1 MTLRPQ
7 RFWPSRR
14 ALLRGGAAL
23 VSSSASLASTAGA
36 LLQQGDGEEQDEGGR
51 TLQHTVRAEAP
62 ADTDFP
68 GAEWAPADPSNIA
81 PARRPE
87 EYPVEFVIIHVAQGT
102 YLDTIGYFQN
112 PDSDVSAHYVVASDD
127 GRIAQCV
134 RHADIGWHAGNW
146 DYNTRSIGIEH
157 EGWIDQPEWFTD
169 VMYRQSAL
177 LTANICAMYGIPK
190 TRDHIIGHVEVP
202 RATHTDPGPLWDW
215 DRYMELVN
223 EA

>member
-1 MTLRPQ
+1 MALRPQ

-23 VSSSASLASTAGA
+23 VSSSAGIVSGAGA
-36 LLQQGDGEEQDEGGR
+36 LLQQGDGEEQDGGGR
-51 TLQHTVRAEAP
+51 ALQHTVRAEAP

-68 GAEWAPADPSNIA
+68 GAEWAPADPSNVA
-81 PARRPE
+81 PALRPE
-87 EYPVEFVIIHVAQGT
+87 EYPVEYVVIHVAQGT
-102 YLDTIGYFQN
+102 YLNTIAHFQN
-112 PDSDVSAHYVVASDD
+112 PGSDVSAHYVVASDD

-134 RHADIGWHAGNW
+134 RNTDIGWHAGNW

-169 VMYRQSAL
+169 VMYSQSAL

-190 TRDHIIGHVEVP
+190 TRDRIIGHIEVP

-215 DRYMELVN
+215 DRYMQLVN
-223 EA
+223 EV